1 MRTEF
6 LNHIERVFAIYIGDI
21 ESITVDI
28 FAGNR
33 QAFKFTQS
41 GATNIGQF
49 IDVIGADIEHGSL
62 FFLRES
68 IQTHGKYHQLAR
80 TA

>member
-6 LNHIERVFAIYIGDI
+6 LNHIECVFAIYIGNI

-28 FAGNR
+28 FARNR
-33 QAFKFTQS
+33 KAFKFTQS

-49 IDVIGADIEHGSL
+49 IDVISADIEHGSL

-68 IQTHGKYHQLAR
+68 IETHGKHHQLAR
-80 TA
+80 AA